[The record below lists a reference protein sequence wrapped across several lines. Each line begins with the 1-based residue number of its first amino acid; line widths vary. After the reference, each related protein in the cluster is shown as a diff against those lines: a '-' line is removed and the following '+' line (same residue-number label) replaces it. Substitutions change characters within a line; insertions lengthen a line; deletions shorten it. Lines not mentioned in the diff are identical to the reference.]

1 MNSLARELIN
11 AICPFASVCR
21 SVACGPKVSMP
32 ESWQSAA
39 AALEHETT
47 DVRSVAAL
55 APSAIGMLNFRG
67 RAPVASMSR

>member
-47 DVRSVAAL
+47 ESPHWLLRRSGCSISEVGL
-55 APSAIGMLNFRG
+55 PSPA
-67 RAPVASMSR
+67 